1 MNQERALHFKK
12 HNDRGQSVLYSEFKN
27 WTDPITGSE
36 IFGPVISYSWDT
48 NGEKIEFFDPKN
60 RFTLHPLPD
69 ASGFI
74 CFESRW
80 EPDNCVLLDAY
91 GKERMRLTVPWQMT
105 GATDPEAGQAPT
117 SFDNISE
124 PCLDPETG
132 QPGKFGVTAHVA
144 GFFGCKFYFEL
155 DYHSGQFL
163 WCRRIR
169 D

>member
-1 MNQERALHFKK
+1 MSKAKIKSFTL
-12 HNDRGQSVLYSEFKN
+12 HNDRGQSVLS
-27 WTDPITGSE
+27 TDLLRWKDELNHPTG
-36 IFGPVISYSWDT
+36 IFGPVIKYTWSV
-48 NGEKIEFFDPKN
+48 NGRPFESPK
-60 RFTLHPLPD
+60 TGYWQELPD
-69 ASGFI
+69 SSGFI

-80 EPDNCVLLDAY
+80 EPDNCVLLDAC

-105 GATDPEAGQAPT
+105 GATDPQAGEAPT

-124 PCLDPETG
+124 PCLNPETG